1 MSASPRRHLVSMGA
15 ATLLR
20 LARRLHEA
28 ASLAEVMDQVVEA
41 VSEATRYRRA
51 WLLLPMEQSFGV
63 EVIGY
68 VVADRQRVHQR
79 MASLDWRKDRL
90 LAIELST
97 DRTLVFPDLRLVP
110 EADQV
115 QVEYFGNRTVIVVP
129 MLRLGERLGA
139 FNLGTFE
146 AEGVMLPTQEELDFV
161 EEVAALISM
170 VAGRLRAE
178 EAHRALAASIERE
191 QRLEALGR
199 MAGEVAHDFNN
210 MLLAIIG
217 NAELALSP
225 TNSPETLREL
235 VSEVLDAGTRA
246 AGVTR
251 QLLAFSRGQPVER
264 GEVDLAET
272 VERLGPMLRTLLP
285 SSIAFA
291 VTVKERPR
299 DVLANA
305 GQLEQVVV
313 NLVLNARDAIS
324 GDGRITLTVDTTE
337 RDGGRWARLTVED
350 SGQGMSPEVSNR
362 IFEPFFTTKAP
373 GKGTGLGLAVV
384 AGVVQS
390 HGGHVEV
397 ASQPGEGTR
406 FSVELPVSTGPVLR
420 LKPSAQPAR
429 ALVGTELVLVVD
441 DDVSVRVLLERVLT
455 AAGYRVIL
463 AEDGEVALEQLA
475 RNPEV
480 DLVITD
486 LVMPRLRGD
495 ELLRRVAGQVKVLLI
510 SGYAP
515 QSVTLDAGTHVLAKP
530 FASKDLLLRVREV
543 LDTAAALDGTGTD
556 GPR

>member
-1 MSASPRRHLVSMGA
+1 MGA

-20 LARRLHEA
+20 LARRLHGA
-28 ASLAEVMDQVVEA
+28 ASLAEVMDQVVDA

-51 WLLLPMEQSFGV
+51 WLILPMEQGYGID
-63 EVIGY
+63 VIGY
-68 VVADRQRVHQR
+68 VVADRQRVNQR

-90 LAIELST
+90 LALELST

-129 MLRLGERLGA
+129 MLRLGERLGS
-139 FNLGTFE
+139 FNLGTFA
-146 AEGVMLPTQEELDFV
+146 AEGVMPPTQEELDFA

-178 EAHRALAASIERE
+178 EAHRALAASVERE

-217 NAELALSP
+217 NAELALASDSP
-225 TNSPETLREL
+225 QAVREL
-235 VSEVLDAGTRA
+235 LAEVLDAGARA
-246 AGVTR
+246 AGVSR

-272 VERLGPMLRTLLP
+272 VEHLGPMLRTLLP
-285 SSIAFA
+285 SSIALE
-291 VTVKERPR
+291 VTVRERPR
-299 DVLANA
+299 SVLANA

-313 NLVLNARDAIS
+313 NLVLNARDAIAGNGS
-324 GDGRITLTVDTTE
+324 ISLTVDTID
-337 RDGGRWARLTVED
+337 RDGRRWARLAVED
-350 SGQGMSPEVSNR
+350 SGQGMSPEVSTR

-384 AGVVQS
+384 AGVVKS
-390 HGGHVEV
+390 HGGVVDV
-397 ASQPGEGTR
+397 ASRPGQGTR
-406 FSVELPVSTGPVLR
+406 FSVELPESTQPVVR
-420 LKPSAQPAR
+420 LKPSARPAP
-429 ALVGTELVLVVD
+429 ALVGTELVLVAD

-455 AAGYRVIL
+455 SAGYRVIL

-475 RNPEV
+475 RNPDV
-480 DLVITD
+480 RLIITD

-495 ELLRRVAGQVKVLLI
+495 ELLRRVAGRVKVLLI

-515 QSVTLDAGTHVLAKP
+515 HPVILDAGAHVLAKP
-530 FASKDLLLRVREV
+530 FASKELLQRVREV
-543 LDTAAALDGTGTD
+543 IDTPDLKGATGTD